1 MTYGTLKMSCNSLI
15 SKGLIA
21 TKLSNPHGSVIGFT
35 LLTLCFIKEKFSACG
50 MSRIVV

>member
-15 SKGLIA
+15 SNGLIA
-21 TKLSNPHGSVIGFT
+21 TKLSNPSGSVIGFT

-50 MSRIVV
+50 IGRIVV